1 MILGPRHTVK
11 TARAEGRAGMVLGG
25 VGQVSSWR
33 RRGAAALASLAALAA
48 VPGSAWAHTSERGI
62 VLLLPTGYYIA
73 GGTLAVAVS
82 FLALLLVRADSVRR
96 LASWRLDL
104 GALPRL
110 SGTVTSAL
118 SFLFLAGL
126 LVAGLTGSRDP
137 LANPLPLTV
146 WTLWWV
152 GLVLAQALF
161 GGLWGML
168 NPWLAPYRLLR
179 RLDGRSAIRDV
190 PPLPYPA
197 WLGYW
202 PAVLGFFAFAW
213 FELIDPA
220 PDDPARL
227 AVAAAGYTAI
237 TLVGMLLFGARA
249 WLGKAECF
257 SVFLGFIARLAP
269 LQAEADGERCR
280 LVLSFP
286 GAGLARAE
294 ALPLSGVLFVLL
306 TLATVSFD
314 GLDKTFW
321 YLGRFDVNPLEF
333 PGRSAVMVQNTT
345 GLLAMWLALALAY
358 GLAIALGRWLAGTD
372 AGRGGQLGAF
382 VLSILPISIGYHF
395 AHYLTVFL
403 VNSQYALLSFAD
415 PFSLG
420 WDLWGGPHRHVTVSF
435 LADFAAVSIIWKL
448 QAAGVV
454 VGHVL
459 AVSVAHIIAVARFGA
474 TRAALLSQLPLAVLM
489 VGYTLFGLWL
499 LATPT
504 AG

>member
-1 MILGPRHTVK
+1 MHEGASGVSTLG
-11 TARAEGRAGMVLGG
+11 A
-25 VGQVSSWR
+25 
-33 RRGAAALASLAALAA
+33 RGATIAASLAALAA
-48 VPGSAWAHTSERGI
+48 AMPGPAWAHTSERGI
-62 VLLLPTGYYIA
+62 VLLLPTGYYIV

-82 FLALLLVRADSVRR
+82 FLVLLLVRAEGVQRI
-96 LASWRLDL
+96 AAWRLGL
-104 GALPRL
+104 GGLPRL
-110 SGTVTSAL
+110 SGTATSAL
-118 SFLFLAGL
+118 SFLFLALL

-161 GGLWGML
+161 GGFWEML

-179 RLDGRSAIRDV
+179 RLDGRSATKDV
-190 PPLPYPA
+190 PPLTYPA

-213 FELIDPA
+213 FELVDPA

-227 AVAAAGYTAI
+227 AAAAAGYTAI
-237 TLVGMLLFGARA
+237 TLVGMLLFGERA

-269 LQAEADGERCR
+269 LQAAADGERCR

-286 GAGLARAE
+286 GAGLAQAE
-294 ALPLSGVLFVLL
+294 TLPFSGVLFVLL
-306 TLATVSFD
+306 TLAAVSFD

-321 YLGRFDVNPLEF
+321 YLALLDVNPLEF
-333 PGRSAVMVQNTT
+333 PGRSAVMPENTG

-358 GLAIALGRWLAGTD
+358 GLAIALGCRLVGAHAD
-372 AGRGGQLGAF
+372 LRSQLGGF
-382 VLSILPISIGYHF
+382 VLSILPISVGYHF

-415 PFSLG
+415 PFGLG

-435 LADFAAVSIIWKL
+435 LSDFSTVSVIWKL

-474 TRAALLSQLPLAVLM
+474 TRTALLSQLPLAVLM

>member
-1 MILGPRHTVK
+1 MIP
-11 TARAEGRAGMVLGG
+11 GG
-25 VGQVSSWR
+25 FGEVSSWR
-33 RRGAAALASLAALAA
+33 RRGATAVAGLAVLATTADA
-48 VPGSAWAHTSERGI
+48 AWAHTSERGI

-73 GGTLAVAVS
+73 GGTLAVAIS
-82 FLALLLVRADSVRR
+82 FLALALLRADSVRR
-96 LASWRLDL
+96 LASWRLDI

-110 SGTVTSAL
+110 SATASSAL

-126 LVAGLTGSRDP
+126 VIAGLTGSRDP

-161 GGLWGML
+161 GDLWRML

-179 RLDGRSAIRDV
+179 RLDGRSAKADH
-190 PPLPYPA
+190 PPLAYPA

-202 PAVLGFFAFAW
+202 PAVAGFFAFAW
-213 FELIDPA
+213 FELVDPA

-227 AVAAAGYTAI
+227 AMAAGGYFAI
-237 TLVGMLLFGARA
+237 TLVGMLLFGERA

-269 LQAEADGERCR
+269 LQAEAQGERRR

-294 ALPLSGVLFVLL
+294 ALPLSGALFVLL

-321 YLGRFDVNPLEF
+321 YLALLDINPLEF
-333 PGRSAVMVQNTT
+333 PGRSAVMLQNAV

-358 GLAIALGRWLAGTD
+358 AAAIWLGCRLAGRDIDLT
-372 AGRGGQLGAF
+372 GQLGAF

-415 PFSLG
+415 PFGLG
-420 WDLWGGPHRHVTVSF
+420 WDSWGGPHRHVTVSF
-435 LADFAAVSIIWKL
+435 LADFTAVSIIWKL

-454 VGHVL
+454 IGHVL
-459 AVSVAHIIAVARFGA
+459 AVSIAHIIAVARFGA
-474 TRAALLSQLPLAVLM
+474 TRAALLSQLPLALLM

-504 AG
+504 VG